1 MKRTGNY
8 SLPGRRDFPTFL
20 GGGGLSF
27 IAAWIDVSRSCLGPK
42 SLAISTPSL
51 PREPGQPSTSCQIS
65 LISKV
70 FPSPISLVSSTF
82 LNPPPLTLREF
93 VHGYSSVK
101 FFFSEFSKK
110 KNMKRKKKY
119 DWPYIAQRIPLHK
132 ELFMKNEV
140 SARREGKGREGRRA
154 KRAMSRRCNRSHAPI
169 RLKRTGV
176 GIAGPVF
183 MMRMSAPVVTPATEP
198 ASNPSWSR
206 ARVFYGAQI
215 ASRTPFLLL
224 LLRL

>member
-1 MKRTGNY
+1 M
-8 SLPGRRDFPTFL
+8 
-20 GGGGLSF
+20 
-27 IAAWIDVSRSCLGPK
+27 
-42 SLAISTPSL
+42 
-51 PREPGQPSTSCQIS
+51 
-65 LISKV
+65 

-101 FFFSEFSKK
+101 FLFLLLRIFKE
-110 KNMKRKKKY
+110 KKY
-119 DWPYIAQRIPLHK
+119 ETKEKIRSIPYIAQRIPLHK